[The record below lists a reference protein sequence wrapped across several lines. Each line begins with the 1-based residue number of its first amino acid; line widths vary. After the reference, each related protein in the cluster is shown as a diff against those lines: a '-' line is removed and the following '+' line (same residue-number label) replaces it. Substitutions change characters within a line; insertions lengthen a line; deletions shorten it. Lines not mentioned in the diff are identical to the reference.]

1 MARLPRYRP
10 LGAQIPSLPQVDYAG
25 TARAQARVAD
35 TISKQ
40 LDRMA
45 SVAFREAEL
54 QAKIEG
60 AEYGATN
67 APTAKELLDAQS
79 DEQREALT
87 PGGTGTVYDRAA
99 REAALRVIGTNL
111 ETAARNE
118 IAAVRANAKV
128 DFTPLDQVQNEID
141 GIINGYTGALYDI
154 APAAAPTLRGT
165 LSSVGNSAAMAH
177 ANIMADKVK
186 ADAEFNAIQGMQT
199 IVDGI
204 QQRVAT
210 AAAAGADEIVALVTT
225 ERNNILT
232 LADLVDDKTA
242 YVSMTNNFDNNVDA
256 ALVGIVSDW
265 VMEDPIKHAKQLRT
279 NAIENTAVKNVVGL
293 MDDEQR
299 RTAVKAANDA
309 INGYYSRLSQ
319 EDAAAG
325 RQRDA
330 RVRELTDGLATMI
343 RMGEVDGAQSLI
355 NELSEYDAAKAQ
367 TYFDAFFVQGGID
380 DAVTITRLNQAAL
393 NGRLT
398 EDMVIAAVGNRKV
411 TRTTAGTLLS
421 RVESQRNEDHNAAMK
436 LVRNAFGI
444 PEFGLVELNPRGKR
458 ADAHRIVGD
467 AESQLIMASR
477 ADPGM
482 DKIAWAEA
490 FIKKGN
496 HIQLLKQEMKE
507 AQGIVNQIAKD
518 SLGLSGTADRDVI
531 RSGSQSRLMT
541 VPGYQDDHMRL
552 LEALIVIQRNEELL
566 AKMEN
571 NQ

>member
-141 GIINGYTGALYDI
+141 GIINGYAGALYDI
-154 APAAAPTLRGT
+154 APAAAPALRGT

-204 QQRVAT
+204 GQRVAT
-210 AAAAGADEIVALVTT
+210 AAAAGADELAALVTT
-225 ERNNILT
+225 ERNNILK

-242 YVSMTNNFDNNVDA
+242 FVSMTNNFNNNVDA
-256 ALVGIVSDW
+256 ALVGMVSDW

-380 DAVTITRLNQAAL
+380 DAVTITSLNQAAL
-393 NGRLT
+393 NGKLT

-477 ADPGM
+477 ADPSM

-566 AKMEN
+566 AEMEN
-571 NQ
+571 DQ